1 MAHTTAR
8 TIPLISPN
16 QSLSPKAL
24 KQFGLALQFLLR
36 KQQQQQ
42 QQQQQQNPDNAE
54 NDMFSSTT

>member
-42 QQQQQQNPDNAE
+42 QQQQQNPDNAE